1 MTTQT
6 EARVTIPVSGMH
18 CAGCQASVQ
27 RALNATPGVR
37 EATVNLMTNHAT
49 VTYDPG
55 VVSSQELVDRIRET
69 GYEAELPTAKPT
81 RAWAAAFAEQ
91 EAQERARGE
100 EARTLQW
107 KAWVSLAA
115 GIVAMVISMPVM
127 MANTGIV
134 APGGRVAT
142 GDPFLHWLMGHING
156 PLSKA
161 LPFLYAADTTL
172 LTYLLLVITT
182 VVMAWAGRDFYTR
195 AWSSFRHHVADMNT
209 LIAVGTGAAYIFSL
223 IATFA
228 PDLFLRRGIAP
239 DVYYEAVVLIIA
251 LILVGNALE
260 ARAKQRTS
268 TALRKLVDLQP
279 KTARVLRDGH
289 ESDLPVE
296 QVLPGDVV
304 LVRPGER
311 VPVDGEIIE
320 GESAIDESMLTGESL
335 PVAKRLGERVYG
347 GTINRTGALR
357 ARATTLG
364 EESALARIV
373 TMMREAQG
381 TRAPIQNLAD
391 RVSAIFVPVVLSIA
405 IATFAVWFVLGGS
418 AGTAAVRAFSVSIA
432 VLIIACPCAM
442 GLAVP
447 TAVMVSTG
455 RGAELGVLIKGGQ
468 VLQRAGGVD
477 TVALDKTGTVTEGR
491 PTVTDVVV
499 RRDGGGTA
507 EGTTTW
513 SEDQVIAAV
522 AAVERLSEH
531 PLADAV
537 VTYARNRGVE
547 VPRAVAFET
556 LTGRGAVGVVDGR
569 TVAIGNEA
577 MMREHGVDAGPL
589 RAEAER
595 LSADGKTVVY
605 VATQDAS
612 GELSVVAVLAIADPI
627 RPSSR
632 SVVKSLERLGLD
644 VVLLTGDNRPTAEA
658 IARQADIDEVVAEVL
673 PDGKVAEIR
682 RLQDE
687 GRVVAM
693 VGDGI
698 NDAPALAQADVGIA
712 IGSGTDIA
720 MEASDVTLMRADLRG
735 VVNAIALSRR
745 TMRTMKQNLFW
756 AFIYNVVGIPV
767 AAGVLYPFV
776 GVLLSPILASA
787 AMAMSSVS
795 VVSNSLRLKGFRGVE
810 A

>member
-1 MTTQT
+1 MTTHT

-27 RALNATPGVR
+27 RALSATAGVR
-37 EATVNLMTNHAT
+37 EATVNLMTNHAS

-69 GYEAELPTAKPT
+69 GYEAELPTARPT
-81 RAWAAAFAEQ
+81 RVWAAAFAEQ
-91 EAQERARGE
+91 EAQERARAE

-115 GIVAMVISMPVM
+115 GVVAMIVSMPVM
-127 MANTGIV
+127 MADTGV
-134 APGGRVAT
+134 VTSGGA

-161 LPFLYAADTTL
+161 LPFLYAANTTA

-182 VVMAWAGRDFYTR
+182 VVMTWAGRDFYTR

-209 LIAVGTGAAYIFSL
+209 LIAVGTGSAYVFSL
-223 IATFA
+223 IASFA
-228 PDLFLRRGIAP
+228 PDLFLSRGIAP

-268 TALRKLVDLQP
+268 SALRKLVELQP
-279 KTARVLRDGH
+279 KTARVVRNGQ
-289 ESDLPVE
+289 ENDLPVE
-296 QVLPGDVV
+296 QVLAGDEV

-311 VPVDGEIIE
+311 VPVDGEIVE
-320 GESAIDESMLTGESL
+320 GESAIDESMLTGESM
-335 PVAKRLGERVYG
+335 PVSKRVGERVYG

-405 IATFAVWFVLGGS
+405 IATFVIWFVVGGGGGS
-418 AGTAAVRAFSVSIA
+418 AGNAAVRAFSVSIA

-468 VLQRAGGVD
+468 VLQRAGSVD

-491 PTVTDVVV
+491 PTVTDVLV
-499 RRDGGGTA
+499 RREGGGNGA
-507 EGTTTW
+507 SAW
-513 SEDQVIAAV
+513 SEEQVISAV

-537 VTYARNRGVE
+537 VSYARSRGLE
-547 VPRAVAFET
+547 IPRAVGFET

-569 TVAIGNEA
+569 TIAIGNDA
-577 MMREHGVDAGPL
+577 MMRDHGVDASPL
-589 RAEAER
+589 RAEADR
-595 LSADGKTVVY
+595 LSAAGKTVVY
-605 VATQDAS
+605 VATQGED
-612 GELSVVAVLAIADPI
+612 GELTVLAVLAIADPI
-627 RPSSR
+627 RASSR
-632 SVVKSLERLGLD
+632 AAVSALDRLGLD

-658 IARQADIDEVVAEVL
+658 IARQADINDVVAEVL

-698 NDAPALAQADVGIA
+698 NDAPALAQADVGVA

-735 VVNAIALSRR
+735 VVNAIGLSRR